1 MLDSLGNC
9 STSFQSMKT
18 FLRRLTAMC
27 IMIGSQKRKSCRL
40 SSKLELS
47 TSHFASMEVSNQFKQ
62 VFKVIDANG
71 DGRISTLELGEVL
84 LCLGHEKST
93 ALEEAERMVGEMDC
107 NGDGLID
114 LDEFMDVMNTG
125 GKAGVDAIEEDHLL
139 DAFLIYDIDKNGLIS
154 PKELQLV
161 LVSLGCEKCSLEECR
176 RMIKAVDRDG
186 DGFVGFED
194 FRSMMTASA
203 Y

>member
-1 MLDSLGNC
+1 
-9 STSFQSMKT
+9 
-18 FLRRLTAMC
+18 
-27 IMIGSQKRKSCRL
+27 MIGSQKRKSCRL

-125 GKAGVDAIEEDHLL
+125 GKAGVDAIEEDHVL

-154 PKELQLV
+154 PKELQQV
-161 LVSLGCEKCSLEECR
+161 LVSLGCDKCSLEECR